1 MRLTELALRRAGA
14 ADLEEFQRR
23 EGLYPSGQED
33 ILTMQRLTPLLLG
46 YERYMVKPGDTYYR
60 IATARGT
67 SVRAMLTANPN
78 QNPNLL
84 IPGQYLNVPYGFP
97 VVPTDVPFSSELL
110 QICVQG
116 LLVRYPFL
124 SQKCIARTAWGRPV
138 TALRIGQG
146 PRCALYN
153 ASHHANEWITT
164 PVLLQFLEQYAYAVA
179 TEGRILGMD
188 AQQLWRRT
196 TLWLVP
202 MVNPDGVDLVTG
214 AIRPGSQQYQAAQ
227 RIAAGFPEI
236 PFPGGWK
243 ANLTGTDLNL
253 NYPAGWEQART
264 NKFALGFTGNMVQA
278 NSISVAFKTAFG
290 APQIAVGVVCA
301 LIAAFIFLGGVG
313 RIASVTEKVVPIM
326 ALFYMA
332 GCVVILCF
340 NHAAIIPAFKAIF
353 VAAFDPQA
361 ILGGAAGI
369 TIQKAMR
376 YGVARGLFSNEAGM
390 GSTPHAHALAKV
402 KRPQDQGEIAIV
414 SVFIDTFVVLTLTAM
429 VILTS
434 GMLNPGAPDG
444 LQGTELAQAAF
455 TASLGTLGGAFV
467 AICMLFFAFSTIIGW
482 YFFGEQNVKALFGH
496 KAVKAYATIVVICIV
511 IGSALHVDLVW
522 NLSDLFN
529 GLMVFP
535 NLIALLALSGLVAK
549 AARDEDI

>member
-1 MRLTELALRRAGA
+1 MKKRLLSILLMCCMVLTLLPTTAFAEGSAEEPPVCSCETACTADNMNKECPVCGAENAIPQNCGQYIPVEDRTGENGSTERADDPNGPIELSA
-14 ADLEEFQRR
+14 ADQVQAMINGLPNAEEITEDNAEEVKAQLEAIDEAKEKLSDEEIDELDMTRYA
-23 EGLYPSGQED
+23 EAAAALGALAAP
-33 ILTMQRLTPLLLG
+33 MLLANDSPDEQFSL
-46 YERYMVKPGDTYYR
+46 KPGDTYYR

-97 VVPTDVPFSSELL
+97 VVPADVPFSSELL

-164 PVLLQFLEQYAYAVA
+164 PVLLLFLEQYAYAVA

-264 NKFALGFTGNMVQA
+264 NKFALGFTGPAPRDYVGASPLDQPE
-278 NSISVAFKTAFG
+278 TA
-290 APQIAVGVVCA
+290 AMAA
-301 LIAAFIFLGGVG
+301 L
-313 RIASVTEKVVPIM
+313 T
-326 ALFYMA
+326 
-332 GCVVILCF
+332 
-340 NHAAIIPAFKAIF
+340 
-353 VAAFDPQA
+353 QA
-361 ILGGAAGI
+361 IRPDVTLSYHTQGEEIYWRFQDYAPPGAQELGERLARVSGYRLEDTPFASGFAGYKDWFLQDFRRPGY
-369 TIQKAMR
+369 TI
-376 YGVARGLFSNEAGM
+376 EAGL
-390 GSTPHAHALAKV
+390 GTNPLPLSQFDEIYRRNISILVHAL
-402 KRPQDQGEIAIV
+402 P
-414 SVFIDTFVVLTLTAM
+414 
-429 VILTS
+429 
-434 GMLNPGAPDG
+434 
-444 LQGTELAQAAF
+444 
-455 TASLGTLGGAFV
+455 
-467 AICMLFFAFSTIIGW
+467 
-482 YFFGEQNVKALFGH
+482 
-496 KAVKAYATIVVICIV
+496 
-511 IGSALHVDLVW
+511 
-522 NLSDLFN
+522 
-529 GLMVFP
+529 
-535 NLIALLALSGLVAK
+535 
-549 AARDEDI
+549 

>member
-1 MRLTELALRRAGA
+1 M
-14 ADLEEFQRR
+14 FF
-23 EGLYPSGQED
+23 
-33 ILTMQRLTPLLLG
+33 
-46 YERYMVKPGDTYYR
+46 
-60 IATARGT
+60 
-67 SVRAMLTANPN
+67 SV
-78 QNPNLL
+78 
-84 IPGQYLNVPYGFP
+84 
-97 VVPTDVPFSSELL
+97 
-110 QICVQG
+110 
-116 LLVRYPFL
+116 
-124 SQKCIARTAWGRPV
+124 
-138 TALRIGQG
+138 
-146 PRCALYN
+146 
-153 ASHHANEWITT
+153 
-164 PVLLQFLEQYAYAVA
+164 
-179 TEGRILGMD
+179 
-188 AQQLWRRT
+188 
-196 TLWLVP
+196 
-202 MVNPDGVDLVTG
+202 
-214 AIRPGSQQYQAAQ
+214 AI
-227 RIAAGFPEI
+227 I
-236 PFPGGWK
+236 
-243 ANLTGTDLNL
+243 
-253 NYPAGWEQART
+253 
-264 NKFALGFTGNMVQA
+264 FALGFTGNMVQA

-290 APQIAVGVVCA
+290 APQIVVGIVCA
-301 LIAAFIFLGGVG
+301 IIAAFIFLGGVG

-332 GCVVILCF
+332 GCLVILCF
-340 NHAAIIPAFKAIF
+340 NHAAIIPAFKSIF
-353 VAAFDPQA
+353 VAAFDPQS

-369 TIQKAMR
+369 TVREAMR

-455 TASLGTLGGAFV
+455 SASLGTLGGAFV

-496 KAVKAYATIVVICIV
+496 KAVKAYAAIVVVCIV

-549 AARDEDI
+549 AAHDKDIMK